1 MLPLAFHKF
10 PEDTTVKYFVKRF
23 LEFRFGLSASH
34 GVKIDVRFK
43 PGFLIELQDG
53 MNGLNLQAGLQ
64 V

>member
-23 LEFRFGLSASH
+23 LEFRFASH
-34 GVKIDVRFK
+34 GVKIDVWFK

-53 MNGLNLQAGLQ
+53 MNGFTLQTELQ